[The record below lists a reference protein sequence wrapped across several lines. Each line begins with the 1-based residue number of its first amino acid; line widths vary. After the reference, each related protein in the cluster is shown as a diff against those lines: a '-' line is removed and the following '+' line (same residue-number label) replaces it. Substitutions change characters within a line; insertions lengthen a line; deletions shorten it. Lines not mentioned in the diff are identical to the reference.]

1 MNNNKDNNDQDND
14 KNNRKGINK
23 QLSKK
28 KKNTWLIFENVTAS
42 TLNQSRFK
50 NPARSIYERFSF
62 SIKII
67 IYNHHYYL
75 FYYFYLLTI
84 SLK

>member
-1 MNNNKDNNDQDND
+1 MYNNKDNNDQDND

-23 QLSKK
+23 QLQK
-28 KKNTWLIFENVTAS
+28 KKNTRLIFENVTAS

-50 NPARSIYERFSF
+50 TPARSIYERFSF

>member
-1 MNNNKDNNDQDND
+1 MIKIMI
-14 KNNRKGINK
+14 KIIEKE
-23 QLSKK
+23 LTSSCK
-28 KKNTWLIFENVTAS
+28 KKNTRLIFENVTAS

>member
-23 QLSKK
+23 HLPKK

-50 NPARSIYERFSF
+50 NPARSMNAFPFLLKSLYI
-62 SIKII
+62 IIII
-67 IYNHHYYL
+67 IYFIISIYW
-75 FYYFYLLTI
+75 LLV
-84 SLK
+84 

>member
-23 QLSKK
+23 QLPK

>member
-1 MNNNKDNNDQDND
+1 MIKIMI

-23 QLSKK
+23 QLQK
-28 KKNTWLIFENVTAS
+28 KKNARLIFENVTAS

>member
-1 MNNNKDNNDQDND
+1 MYNNKDNNDQDND

-23 QLSKK
+23 QLQKK
-28 KKNTWLIFENVTAS
+28 KINTRLIFENVTAS

-50 NPARSIYERFSF
+50 TPARSIYEHFSF

-75 FYYFYLLTI
+75 FHYLYLLTI

>member
-23 QLSKK
+23 QLQ
-28 KKNTWLIFENVTAS
+28 KKNTRLIFENVTAS

-67 IYNHHYYL
+67 IYNHHCYL

>member
-23 QLSKK
+23 HLPKK
-28 KKNTWLIFENVTAS
+28 KKKYLTDFENVTAS